1 MNNYNF
7 DNEIIKVYNGTN
19 HPVAIYHLDNENFIS
34 KRGKKEYILRD
45 DAKVKPVEFYPKQ
58 VPLSVDSAGNPLI
71 KIGNINYSYP
81 DNIKPIIPFEGYRNY
96 DVIIV
101 SSLYAEAVKLTAIN
115 FNTYEINDYLDRL
128 YIVHEPIFSPHAE
141 KIIGSGSLLKPI
153 GFKGP
158 EIYNQEIHNGHKPS
172 LVSMI
177 YCLEY
182 CKYNPA
188 LVTSVNQLS
197 VFVNQEIKARKA
209 ALIYTSEK
217 ALCF

>member
-7 DNEIIKVYNGTN
+7 DDEIIKVYNGTN
-19 HPVAIYHLDNENFIS
+19 HPVAIYHLDNENFIA

-45 DAKVKPVEFYPKQ
+45 YKVKPVGFYPQQ
-58 VPLSVDSAGNPLI
+58 VPLSVDRAENPLI
-71 KIGNINYSYP
+71 KIGNTNYSYS
-81 DNIKPIIPFEGYRNY
+81 DNIKPIIPFEGYKNY

-128 YIVHEPIFSPHAE
+128 YVVNEPVFLPNSK
-141 KIIGSGSLLKPI
+141 KIIGSGSLQKPRV
-153 GFKGP
+153 GFKSP
-158 EIYNQEIHNGHKPS
+158 EIYNQEIFNGHKPS

-197 VFVNQEIKARKA
+197 IFVNQEINIRKA
-209 ALIYTSEK
+209 LQ
-217 ALCF
+217 L